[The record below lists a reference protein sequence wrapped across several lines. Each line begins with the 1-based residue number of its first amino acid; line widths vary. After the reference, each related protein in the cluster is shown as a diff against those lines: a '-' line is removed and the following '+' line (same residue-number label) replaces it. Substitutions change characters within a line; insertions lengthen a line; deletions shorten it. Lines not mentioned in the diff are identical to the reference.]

1 MSAATG
7 RPPANQKTRR
17 DRLEDRA
24 ARPADTRVQVP
35 GGHENLR
42 NDSAGQDTS
51 ERQAPMTTISEIE
64 DRLNAVAFSG
74 RSYTG
79 ATREEIAAAYNAAVA
94 NFEANAAVDCAY
106 LIERVHE
113 LETAIIT
120 AASDLAA
127 AASYVA
133 ARYAGTPDEAREI
146 RVAIGEPIDAL
157 VNATQGTTIASDE
170 DAQ

>member
-1 MSAATG
+1 
-7 RPPANQKTRR
+7 
-17 DRLEDRA
+17 
-24 ARPADTRVQVP
+24 
-35 GGHENLR
+35 
-42 NDSAGQDTS
+42 
-51 ERQAPMTTISEIE
+51 MTTISEIE

-79 ATREEIAAAYNAAVA
+79 ATREEIAAAYNAAAA

-106 LIERVHE
+106 LIDRVHE

-120 AASDLAA
+120 AASGLAD

-133 ARYAGTPDEAREI
+133 ARYAGAPDEAREI

-157 VNATQGTTIASDE
+157 VNIAQGTPITSDE

>member
-1 MSAATG
+1 
-7 RPPANQKTRR
+7 
-17 DRLEDRA
+17 
-24 ARPADTRVQVP
+24 
-35 GGHENLR
+35 
-42 NDSAGQDTS
+42 
-51 ERQAPMTTISEIE
+51 MTTISEIE
-64 DRLNAVAFSG
+64 DRLNALTFSG

-106 LIERVHE
+106 LIDRVHE

-120 AASDLAA
+120 AASGLAA

>member
-1 MSAATG
+1 
-7 RPPANQKTRR
+7 
-17 DRLEDRA
+17 
-24 ARPADTRVQVP
+24 
-35 GGHENLR
+35 
-42 NDSAGQDTS
+42 
-51 ERQAPMTTISEIE
+51 MTTISEIE

-106 LIERVHE
+106 LIDRVHE

-120 AASDLAA
+120 AASGLAD

-133 ARYAGTPDEAREI
+133 ARYAGTPEEAR
-146 RVAIGEPIDAL
+146 AIGEPIDAL
-157 VNATQGTTIASDE
+157 VNIAQGTPIASDE
-170 DAQ
+170 EAQ

>member
-1 MSAATG
+1 
-7 RPPANQKTRR
+7 
-17 DRLEDRA
+17 
-24 ARPADTRVQVP
+24 
-35 GGHENLR
+35 
-42 NDSAGQDTS
+42 
-51 ERQAPMTTISEIE
+51 MTTISEIE

-74 RSYTG
+74 RSYAG

-94 NFEANAAVDCAY
+94 TFEANAAVDCAY

-113 LETAIIT
+113 LEKAIIT
-120 AASDLAA
+120 AASDIAD

-157 VNATQGTTIASDE
+157 VTATQGTATTSEEAE
-170 DAQ
+170 

>member
-1 MSAATG
+1 
-7 RPPANQKTRR
+7 
-17 DRLEDRA
+17 
-24 ARPADTRVQVP
+24 
-35 GGHENLR
+35 
-42 NDSAGQDTS
+42 
-51 ERQAPMTTISEIE
+51 MTTISEIE

-127 AASYVA
+127 SDLAAAASYVA